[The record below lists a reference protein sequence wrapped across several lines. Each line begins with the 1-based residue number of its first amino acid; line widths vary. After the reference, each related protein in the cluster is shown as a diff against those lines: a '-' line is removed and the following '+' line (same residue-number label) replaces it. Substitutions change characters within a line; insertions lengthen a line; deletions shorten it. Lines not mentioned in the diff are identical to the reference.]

1 MSDLAQSRTMAV
13 SYDSCHD
20 SAASALRRLACRRL
34 SLPRGSH
41 AGESGTA
48 SATAGSP
55 CQTTAAATGVCRQ
68 GVLGRSPQAVVWV
81 EETAP
86 ARHPRNGGA
95 LASHGLPLVLVLAVA
110 DSTRRRKETL
120 ESGSARADFPH
131 GRRESDVGMEQSTM
145 LR

>member
-20 SAASALRRLACRRL
+20 SAASALRWLACRRI
-34 SLPRGSH
+34 SIPRGPH

-55 CQTTAAATGVCRQ
+55 WQTTSAATGLCRQ
-68 GVLGRSPQAVVWV
+68 GVLGRSAKAVVWV

-86 ARHPRNGGA
+86 AGHSRNGDA
-95 LASHGLPLVLVLAVA
+95 LASHWISVVLVLAVA
-110 DSTRRRKETL
+110 DWPRRREKTL
-120 ESGSARADFPH
+120 EQGSARPDFPH
-131 GRRESDVGMEQSTM
+131 GRGEPDVGSCHSPK
-145 LR
+145 L